1 MPNVRTVIIYTVI
14 VSTLLFT
21 NAKAE
26 NGVGKESS
34 HSPLHN
40 LPKPIL
46 WLIAILCLVWAACMA
61 GLTLGLMTL
70 DTVGLELI
78 MNSNNE
84 KEAEA
89 ARKIIPVRKNAHLLL
104 VTLLLGNTI
113 ATELLPLVLE
123 VLFPGGIVS
132 LVLSVFLIM
141 LFGEII
147 PQAVCSRHALE
158 IGSRLIGFVRV
169 IRFLMWPIAKPI
181 AVCLDWMLGHEL
193 GQIYSR
199 EELKGLVKIHARSK
213 YGALTQDE
221 SLIIG
226 MYHSYSDSIAM
237 LTCSL

>member
-1 MPNVRTVIIYTVI
+1 MRNLTQVFLTAI
-14 VSTLLFT
+14 VFAFWVTST
-21 NAKAE
+21 NAEKDVSNE
-26 NGVGKESS
+26 VS
-34 HSPLHN
+34 HSPLHK

-46 WLIAILCLVWAACMA
+46 WLIAALCLVWAACMA

-70 DTVGLELI
+70 DTVGLELM
-78 MNSNNE
+78 MNSSNE
-84 KEAEA
+84 KEAAA

-123 VLFPGGIVS
+123 VLFPGGVVS
-132 LVLSVFLIM
+132 LLLSVVLIM

-158 IGSRLIGFVRV
+158 IGSRLIGFVR
-169 IRFLMWPIAKPI
+169 ILRFLMWPIAKPI
-181 AVCLDWMLGHEL
+181 AVVLDWMLGHEL

-213 YGALTQDE
+213 YGALTHDE

-226 MYHSYSDSIAM
+226 KFSINDE
-237 LTCSL
+237 LHETCY